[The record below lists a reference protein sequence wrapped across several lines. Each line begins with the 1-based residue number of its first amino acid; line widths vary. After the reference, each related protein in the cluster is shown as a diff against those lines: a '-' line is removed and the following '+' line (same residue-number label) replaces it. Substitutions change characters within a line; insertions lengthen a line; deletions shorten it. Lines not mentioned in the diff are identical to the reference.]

1 MWGVRRERSNGA
13 DEVASG
19 FLFTLHEKVT
29 SSAAFVEIGTTQF
42 AARGARCC
50 RFSAEAG
57 ARGRTPRTWTRSPPR
72 PTCRRRPRC
81 PSRWRRRWRGTPIA
95 RGAWRGNRKGGFWRR
110 AHPTGPRVC
119 GRPRGPPA
127 ARGSPSPSSRACTTE
142 PCDPSRGLPAVRPRG
157 ARTHAKPTCFPSH
170 RRAAPRSRRASTVL
184 KAKRDLKCVSGKE
197 TTKRRVSRFACARAP
212 ATLTFTITK
221 NLFRRPHARDGF
233 FRRVH
238 RGVGRARRGLGV
250 RRRGGGARKRG
261 QVVRLV
267 AQRRAPGD
275 VRPRQDGVDLGGPA
289 RVRLRVRRGNARAR
303 AGREAGA
310 LAPHR
315 GRAGV
320 GVLRRR
326 DPRVGGGA
334 RRRRLVVRARCV
346 GEGRGA
352 HQHGLERGVRG
363 VNRSDGRP
371 KRRAEDGDVLGR
383 QEHRRV
389 GRERCAAR
397 PRDLKA
403 RRFLFFWFFWFFCSR
418 DGKRMRRAKPGGAG
432 QTVESGAL

>member
-1 MWGVRRERSNGA
+1 MDAEPSTSDLSEASSVSITLEATLEGHTDRAWCVAWEPQGRFLATCSSDRTARLWAPSRAAGGAWVTVAELEGVHNRTVRSVAWSPCGTSARRADPRETYLFPFSPSRSLRVPAALRRFFREERP
-13 DEVASG
+13 
-19 FLFTLHEKVT
+19 
-29 SSAAFVEIGTTQF
+29 FVFRKTK
-42 AARGARCC
+42 
-50 RFSAEAG
+50 
-57 ARGRTPRTWTRSPPR
+57 R
-72 PTCRRRPRC
+72 PTTRF
-81 PSRWRRRWRGTPIA
+81 A
-95 RGAWRGNRKGGFWRR
+95 F
-110 AHPTGPRVC
+110 
-119 GRPRGPPA
+119 
-127 ARGSPSPSSRACTTE
+127 
-142 PCDPSRGLPAVRPRG
+142 
-157 ARTHAKPTCFPSH
+157 
-170 RRAAPRSRRASTVL
+170 
-184 KAKRDLKCVSGKE
+184 
-197 TTKRRVSRFACARAP
+197 RVSLARAP

-221 NLFRRPHARDGF
+221 KLFRRPHARDGF

-289 RVRLRVRRGNARAR
+289 RVRLRVRRGAARAR

-310 LAPHR
+310 LAPNR

-326 DPRVGGGA
+326 DPRVGGRT
-334 RRRRLVVRARCV
+334 RRRRLVVRARVV

-363 VNRSDGRP
+363 VARSDGRP

-397 PRDLKA
+397 PRDLKT
-403 RRFLFFWFFWFFCSR
+403 RRFWFFWFFWFFCSR
-418 DGKRMRRAKPGGAG
+418 DGKRTRRAKPRRWSDGRVGRAPDAPG
-432 QTVESGAL
+432 ST